1 MKIKDGFILRQVA
14 GNYVAVAV
22 GEESVNFNAMVTTN
36 DTGAF
41 LWEKLQ
47 TETTEEELLNALVSE
62 YDIDRETAKADIAE
76 FLEELRKGKLLV

>member
-47 TETTEEELLNALVSE
+47 TETTEEEILNALVSE
-62 YDIDRETAKADIAE
+62 
-76 FLEELRKGKLLV
+76 